1 MDYSQ
6 AGVLAAQVR
15 VWERLR
21 GLLVERKIVLD
32 PGSPLWFDG
41 RKDLPKPGEPWK
53 MTLYCHGARTSVE
66 FRPTE
71 LDAFLSG
78 QPSEVV
84 SGRLR
89 RAVDALQRLK
99 PQERGLA

>member
-6 AGVLAAQVR
+6 AGVLATQTR
-15 VWERLR
+15 VWERLQGFLAER
-21 GLLVERKIVLD
+21 NVELD

-41 RKDLPKPGEPWK
+41 RPDLPTPGEPWK
-53 MTLYCHGARTSVE
+53 MTLYRHGARTSVE

-71 LDAFLSG
+71 LDVFLAG
-78 QPSEVV
+78 QANEVV
-84 SGRLR
+84 SRRLR
-89 RAVDALQRLK
+89 RAVDALQPPK

>member
-6 AGVLAAQVR
+6 EGVLSVQVR

-21 GLLVERKIVLD
+21 GFLAERNVVLD

-41 RKDLPKPGEPWK
+41 RLDLPKPGEPWK
-53 MTLYCHGARTSVE
+53 MTLYSHGARTSVE

-71 LDAFLSG
+71 LDAFFAGHSTD
-78 QPSEVV
+78 VV
-84 SGRLR
+84 SRRLR
-89 RAVDALQRLK
+89 RAVDALQQPK